1 MGLEIRVADH
11 MPAVPPLSMGRRL
24 SGEGQMHDI
33 ISVIGHNGLWVMIIA
48 VVAIGGWFK
57 FRENEL
63 RIQQEMRNKE
73 MAHQERMKEL
83 ELELEKTKAK
93 QTT

>member
-1 MGLEIRVADH
+1 
-11 MPAVPPLSMGRRL
+11 
-24 SGEGQMHDI
+24 MHDV
-33 ISVIGHNGLWVMIIA
+33 ISLIGHNGLWVMIIA

-57 FRENEL
+57 LREKEL
-63 RIQQEMRNKE
+63 RIQQELRTKE
-73 MAHQERMKEL
+73 MAHLEKMKEM

>member
-1 MGLEIRVADH
+1 
-11 MPAVPPLSMGRRL
+11 
-24 SGEGQMHDI
+24 
-33 ISVIGHNGLWVMIIA
+33 MIIA

-57 FRENEL
+57 FREKEL
-63 RIQQEMRNKE
+63 RIQQEMRTKE
-73 MAHQERMKEL
+73 MAHQEKMKEM

>member
-1 MGLEIRVADH
+1 
-11 MPAVPPLSMGRRL
+11 
-24 SGEGQMHDI
+24 MHDI
-33 ISVIGHNGLWVMIIA
+33 IWVLSQNGIWVMIIA

-57 FRENEL
+57 FREHEL
-63 RIQQEMRNKE
+63 RIQQEMRAKE
-73 MAHQERMKEL
+73 IAHQEKMKEL

>member
-1 MGLEIRVADH
+1 
-11 MPAVPPLSMGRRL
+11 
-24 SGEGQMHDI
+24 MHDI
-33 ISVIGHNGLWVMIIA
+33 ISVIGHNGFWVMIIA

-57 FRENEL
+57 FREHEL
-63 RIQQEMRNKE
+63 RIQQEMRTKE
-73 MAHQERMKEL
+73 MAHQEKLKEL

>member
-1 MGLEIRVADH
+1 
-11 MPAVPPLSMGRRL
+11 
-24 SGEGQMHDI
+24 MHDV

-48 VVAIGGWFK
+48 VVAIGGWFRFHEK
-57 FRENEL
+57 EL
-63 RIQQEMRNKE
+63 RIQQEMRTKE
-73 MAHQERMKEL
+73 MAHQEKMKEM

>member
-1 MGLEIRVADH
+1 
-11 MPAVPPLSMGRRL
+11 
-24 SGEGQMHDI
+24 MHDI
-33 ISVIGHNGLWVMIIA
+33 ISVIGHNGIWVMIIA

-57 FRENEL
+57 FREKEL
-63 RIQQEMRNKE
+63 RIQKEMRTKE
-73 MAHQERMKEL
+73 MAHLEKMKEM